1 MLQAFGLFICL
12 FTRRR
17 ARCTLAYRVR
27 YHIIYARLNLV
38 KLQEALDDADDIQ
51 F

>member
-1 MLQAFGLFICL
+1 MECSKHLVYLFIYSH
-12 FTRRR
+12 
-17 ARCTLAYRVR
+17 AYRVR
-27 YHIIYARLNLV
+27 FHIIYARLNLV